1 MPIVLPGD
9 GNVVNARVFEIRAGR
24 GVSSGHDASVPVQW
38 GHFPD
43 VPALPETL
51 LLMELR
57 AHEFSV
63 DLREMSR
70 LILDDLGATLQIMR
84 LAAREYGAG
93 ENRPVRME
101 DCISA
106 LSLDACLKAASQQAV
121 THHARHRTVLETWAH
136 SREIAHYSR
145 MAAQEMGT
153 GVHPDEA
160 YLAGLFHTLGEVP
173 ALLGWETQRNSKD
186 WARTG
191 LRLAE
196 HFCLPLCVQE
206 FFREMLFPDSGTS
219 WFEIVQTAHEMARR
233 SPIDCPLY
241 EGLDADL
248 APQKHKRA

>member
-1 MPIVLPGD
+1 M
-9 GNVVNARVFEIRAGR
+9 A
-24 GVSSGHDASVPVQW
+24 
-38 GHFPD
+38 
-43 VPALPETL
+43 
-51 LLMELR
+51 
-57 AHEFSV
+57 V

-70 LILDDLGATLQIMR
+70 IVLDDFGATMQILR

-93 ENRPVRME
+93 ENRPVRIE

-106 LSLDACLKAASQQAV
+106 LGLDACLKVAAQQAV

-145 MAAQEMGT
+145 LVAEAIDGA
-153 GVHPDEA
+153 HPDEA
-160 YLAGLFHTLGEVP
+160 YLAGLFHTLGDIP
-173 ALLGWETQRNSKD
+173 ALLGWETQRNSQD

-191 LRLAE
+191 LRMAE
-196 HFCLPLCVQE
+196 LWCLPLCVQE
-206 FFREMLFPDSGTS
+206 FFREMLHREAGV
-219 WFEIVQTAHEMARR
+219 WGQIVQTAHEMARR